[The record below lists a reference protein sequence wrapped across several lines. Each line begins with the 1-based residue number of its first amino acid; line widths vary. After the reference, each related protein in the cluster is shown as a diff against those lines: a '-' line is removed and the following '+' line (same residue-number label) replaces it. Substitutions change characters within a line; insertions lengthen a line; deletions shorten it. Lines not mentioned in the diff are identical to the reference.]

1 MGNDGSNILYG
12 INLKIMSKVKK
23 IEIFF
28 LEYPFPKKLNYKY
41 SAGVVEN
48 MIVPVVKLT
57 DSNNNYGLGEITHGQ
72 FTHEPIIGLIKH
84 FSDLLKNSETE
95 NINQAWEKMYGSSV
109 FWNREGIGIGVMG
122 GINIAMYDLLGKRM
136 QIPTY
141 KLLGGVQKEKI
152 RIYASNG
159 LFDNSRQLLEDAKK
173 AYSLGF
179 RVYKMRVIN
188 PDTILGLVKAFN
200 KKFKNKMQLIV
211 DAVQGSAANPWATK
225 VSINL
230 AKKLEKEEIVFL
242 EEPFRV
248 ENLKGYKDIKKFTLL
263 NIAGAESIPTA
274 RAFKKYL
281 DEDVFDILQFDIATS
296 GFTEGRRIC
305 DLAYIHNK
313 PVAIH
318 SWGSAIS
325 IMAGIHFGL
334 TVPNV
339 AFTEYC
345 FMNHPINKELFENK
359 KIQISNGETP
369 KPKCNGLGVKFQ
381 DILSKKFPYKEK
393 INTMISTDNY
403 NIKLK

>member
-1 MGNDGSNILYG
+1 
-12 INLKIMSKVKK
+12 MSKVKK

-141 KLLGGVQKEKI
+141 KLLGGVQKDKI

-369 KPKCNGLGVKFQ
+369 KPKCNGLGVKFE

>member
-1 MGNDGSNILYG
+1 
-12 INLKIMSKVKK
+12 MSKIKK
-23 IEIFF
+23 IEVFF

-159 LFDNSRQLLEDAKK
+159 LFDNSRQLLEDANK

-369 KPKCNGLGVKFQ
+369 KPNCNGLGVKFQ

>member
-1 MGNDGSNILYG
+1 
-12 INLKIMSKVKK
+12 MSKVKK

-84 FSDLLKNSETE
+84 FSGLLKNSETE

>member
-1 MGNDGSNILYG
+1 
-12 INLKIMSKVKK
+12 MSKIKK
-23 IEIFF
+23 IEVFF
-28 LEYPFPKKLNYKY
+28 LEYTFPKKLNYKY

-84 FSDLLKNSETE
+84 FSNLLKNSNSE

-122 GINIAMYDLLGKRM
+122 GINLAMYDLLGKRM
-136 QIPTY
+136 EMPVY
-141 KLLGGVQKEKI
+141 KLLGGIQKEKI

-159 LFDNSRQLLEDAKK
+159 LFDNSKQLLEDATK

-179 RVYKMRVIN
+179 RVYKMRVIS
-188 PDTILGLVKAFN
+188 PDSIIDLVKSFN

-225 VSINL
+225 VSIDL

-242 EEPFRV
+242 EEPCRV
-248 ENLKGYKDIKKFTLL
+248 ENLKGYKDIKKFTSL

-281 DEDVFDILQFDIATS
+281 EEDVIDILQFDIATS

-313 PVAIH
+313 PVSIH

-345 FMNHPINKELFENK
+345 FMDHPINKELFENE
-359 KIQISNGETP
+359 KIKITNGYTP
-369 KPKCNGLGVKFQ
+369 KPNCYGLGVNFK
-381 DILSKKFPYKEK
+381 DMLSKKFPYKEK
-393 INTMISTDNY
+393 LNTMIATDNDE
-403 NIKLK
+403 IKLK

>member
-1 MGNDGSNILYG
+1 
-12 INLKIMSKVKK
+12 MSKVKK

-122 GINIAMYDLLGKRM
+122 GINLAMYDLLGKRM

>member
-1 MGNDGSNILYG
+1 
-12 INLKIMSKVKK
+12 MSKIKK
-23 IEIFF
+23 IDVFF

-72 FTHEPIIGLIKH
+72 FTYEPIKGLIKH
-84 FSDLLKNSETE
+84 FSKLLQNTDSE

-122 GINIAMYDLLGKRM
+122 GINIAMYDLLGKKM
-136 QIPTY
+136 KVPVY
-141 KLLGGVQKEKI
+141 KLLGGIQKEQI

-159 LFDNSRQLLEDAKK
+159 LFDNSQQLLEDAQR
-173 AYSLGF
+173 AYSIGF
-179 RVYKMRVIN
+179 RVYKMRVIDPN
-188 PDTILGLVKAFN
+188 KVISLVNSFN

-248 ENLKGYKDIKKFTLL
+248 ENLKGYKDIKKFTTL

-274 RAFKKYL
+274 RAFKNYL
-281 DEDVFDILQFDIATS
+281 EEDVLDILQFDIATS

-305 DLAYIHNK
+305 YLAYIHNK

-345 FMNHPINKELFENK
+345 FMDHPINKELFENK
-359 KIQISNGETP
+359 KINISNGYTT
-369 KPKCNGLGVKFQ
+369 KPNCHGLGVKFN
-381 DILSKKFPYKEK
+381 DMLSKKFPYKEK
-393 INTMISTDNY
+393 INTMISTNDSD
-403 NIKLK
+403 IKLK

>member
-1 MGNDGSNILYG
+1 
-12 INLKIMSKVKK
+12 MSKVKK

-57 DSNNNYGLGEITHGQ
+57 DNNNNYGLGEITHGQ

-211 DAVQGSAANPWATK
+211 DAVQGSAATPWATK

-369 KPKCNGLGVKFQ
+369 KPNCNGLGVKFQ

>member
-1 MGNDGSNILYG
+1 
-12 INLKIMSKVKK
+12 MSKVKK

-263 NIAGAESIPTA
+263 NIAGAESVPTA

>member
-1 MGNDGSNILYG
+1 
-12 INLKIMSKVKK
+12 MSKIKK
-23 IEIFF
+23 IEVFF
-28 LEYPFPKKLNYKY
+28 LEYTFPKKLNYKY

-84 FSDLLKNSETE
+84 FSDLLKNSDSE

-136 QIPTY
+136 KMPVY
-141 KLLGGVQKEKI
+141 KLLGGIQKETI

-159 LFDNSRQLLEDAKK
+159 LFDNSKQLLEDATK

-179 RVYKMRVIN
+179 RVYKMRVIS
-188 PDTILGLVKAFN
+188 PDTIIDLVKSFN

-225 VSINL
+225 VSVNL
-230 AKKLEKEEIVFL
+230 AKRLEKEEIVFL
-242 EEPFRV
+242 EEPCRV
-248 ENLKGYKDIKKFTLL
+248 ENLQGYKDIKKFTSL

-281 DEDVFDILQFDIATS
+281 EENVLDILQFDIATS

-305 DLAYIHNK
+305 DLAYINNK

-339 AFTEYC
+339 AYTEYC
-345 FMNHPINKELFENK
+345 FMDHPINKELFENK
-359 KIQISNGETP
+359 KIKITNGYTP
-369 KPKCNGLGVKFQ
+369 KPNCYGLGVNFK
-381 DILSKKFPYKEK
+381 DMLSKKFPYKEK
-393 INTMISTDNY
+393 LNTMIATDNDE
-403 NIKLK
+403 IKLK

>member
-1 MGNDGSNILYG
+1 
-12 INLKIMSKVKK
+12 MSKVKK

-393 INTMISTDNY
+393 INTMISTDKY

>member
-1 MGNDGSNILYG
+1 
-12 INLKIMSKVKK
+12 MSKVKK

-72 FTHEPIIGLIKH
+72 FTHDPIIGLIKH

-345 FMNHPINKELFENK
+345 FMDHPINRELFENK

-369 KPKCNGLGVKFQ
+369 KPNCNGLGVKFQ

>member
-1 MGNDGSNILYG
+1 
-12 INLKIMSKVKK
+12 MSKVKK

-84 FSDLLKNSETE
+84 FSVLLKNSETE

>member
-1 MGNDGSNILYG
+1 
-12 INLKIMSKVKK
+12 MSKIKK
-23 IEIFF
+23 IEVFF
-28 LEYPFPKKLNYKY
+28 LEYTFPKKLNYKY

-84 FSDLLKNSETE
+84 FSDLLKNSDSE

-136 QIPTY
+136 KMPVY
-141 KLLGGVQKEKI
+141 KLLGGIQKETI

-159 LFDNSRQLLEDAKK
+159 LFDNSKQLLEDAKK
-173 AYSLGF
+173 AYSFGF
-179 RVYKMRVIN
+179 RVYKMRVIS
-188 PDTILGLVKAFN
+188 PDTIIDLVKSFN

-225 VSINL
+225 VSVNL
-230 AKKLEKEEIVFL
+230 AKRLEKEEIVFL
-242 EEPFRV
+242 EEPCRV
-248 ENLKGYKDIKKFTLL
+248 ENLQGYKDIKKFTSL

-281 DEDVFDILQFDIATS
+281 EENVLDILQFDIATS

-305 DLAYIHNK
+305 DLAYINNK

-339 AFTEYC
+339 AYTEYC
-345 FMNHPINKELFENK
+345 FMDHPINKELFENK
-359 KIQISNGETP
+359 KIKISNGHTP
-369 KPKCNGLGVKFQ
+369 KPNCYGLGVHFK

-393 INTMISTDNY
+393 LNTMIATNDDE
-403 NIKLK
+403 IKLK

>member
-1 MGNDGSNILYG
+1 
-12 INLKIMSKVKK
+12 MSKIKK
-23 IEIFF
+23 IEVFF
-28 LEYPFPKKLNYKY
+28 LEYTFPKKLNYKY

-84 FSDLLKNSETE
+84 FSNLLKNSNSE

-122 GINIAMYDLLGKRM
+122 GINLAMYDLLGKRM
-136 QIPTY
+136 EMPVY
-141 KLLGGVQKEKI
+141 KLLGGIQKEKI

-159 LFDNSRQLLEDAKK
+159 LFDNSKQLLEDATK

-179 RVYKMRVIN
+179 RVYKMRVIS
-188 PDTILGLVKAFN
+188 PDSIIDLVKSFN
-200 KKFKNKMQLIV
+200 KKFKSKMQLIV

-242 EEPFRV
+242 EEPCRV
-248 ENLKGYKDIKKFTLL
+248 ENLKGYKDIKRFTSL

-281 DEDVFDILQFDIATS
+281 EEDVIDILQFDIATS

-345 FMNHPINKELFENK
+345 FMDHPINKELFENK
-359 KIQISNGETP
+359 KIKITNGYTP
-369 KPKCNGLGVKFQ
+369 KPNCYGLGVNFK
-381 DILSKKFPYKEK
+381 DMLLKKFPYKEK
-393 INTMISTDNY
+393 INTMIATDDDE
-403 NIKLK
+403 IKLK

>member
-1 MGNDGSNILYG
+1 
-12 INLKIMSKVKK
+12 MSKVKK

-141 KLLGGVQKEKI
+141 KLLGGIQKEKI

-230 AKKLEKEEIVFL
+230 AKKLEKEEIIFL

-369 KPKCNGLGVKFQ
+369 KPKCNGLGVKFE

>member
-1 MGNDGSNILYG
+1 
-12 INLKIMSKVKK
+12 MSRIKK
-23 IEIFF
+23 IEVFF
-28 LEYPFPKKLNYKY
+28 LEYPFPKKLKYKY

-57 DSNNNYGLGEITHGQ
+57 DSNNDYGLGEITHGQ
-72 FTHEPIIGLIKH
+72 FTYEPIIGLIKH
-84 FSDLLKNSETE
+84 FSDLLKNTNSE

-136 QIPTY
+136 KTPVF
-141 KLLGGVQKEKI
+141 KLLGGLQKENIK
-152 RIYASNG
+152 IYASNG
-159 LFDNSRQLLEDAKK
+159 LFDNSKQLLKDAKK

-179 RVYKMRVIN
+179 RVYKMRVID
-188 PDTILGLVKAFN
+188 PDTISDLVKSFN
-200 KKFKNKMQLIV
+200 KKFKNRMQLIV
-211 DAVQGSAANPWATK
+211 DAVQGSSANPWATK

-230 AKKLEKEEIVFL
+230 AKKLEREEIVFL
-242 EEPFRV
+242 EEPCRV
-248 ENLKGYKDIKKFTLL
+248 ENIKGYKDIKKFSTL

-281 DEDVFDILQFDIATS
+281 EEDVFDILQFDIATS
-296 GFTEGRRIC
+296 GFIEGRRIC

-325 IMAGIHFGL
+325 IMAGIHLGL

-345 FMNHPINKELFENK
+345 FMDHPINKELFENK
-359 KIQISNGETP
+359 KIKIMNGFTP
-369 KPKCNGLGVKFQ
+369 KPNSHGLGVHFK
-381 DILSKKFPYKEK
+381 DILSKKFQYKEK
-393 INTMISTDNY
+393 INTMISTNNDE
-403 NIKLK
+403 IKLK